1 MKNGKLLGELVKNF
15 EKNNLLKKNNTYKYS
30 YVVSDTD
37 KRVYYKDL
45 NEEDR
50 DGVKRLLESS
60 GYVYKPLFDCYCREP
75 ESSCMNMGESAEY
88 DSNSVVFLQDVYRV
102 GNRYFHGNQ
111 LKIGG
116 HVRSSS
122 ELVRGYVSG
131 YLGSVGVDT
140 GSKPVEMSVC
150 SSSEWMGSGALDWL
164 WSESVV
170 NESERVIYSV
180 RERYGFRY
188 ADLFTRVRG
197 FTPVHPNG
205 GYEYL
210 VSELR
215 EALSSC
221 CDTSRARSLM
231 LQVVSLSALYFLVS
245 MRFTIREFTEE
256 SCVASLD
263 LSGECVCYYGSGA
276 ERRLLVNWSQFG
288 CYVDWLRDYLCFSS
302 SERCVSSVCVV
313 VPSECCGIAEVRL
326 CECSDGSYS
335 IVIEGASI

>member
-30 YVVSDTD
+30 YVVSDID

-45 NEEDR
+45 SEEDR
-50 DGVKRLLESS
+50 DKVKHLLESS
-60 GYVYKPLFDCYCREP
+60 GYVYKPLLDCYCIEP
-75 ESSCMNMGESAEY
+75 ESSCMNMGESADY
-88 DSNSVVFLQDVYRV
+88 DSNSVVFLKDVYRV

-111 LKIGG
+111 LEIC
-116 HVRSSS
+116 RYRRNSR
-122 ELVRGYVSG
+122 ELIRGYVSG
-131 YLGSVGVDT
+131 YLGSVGVGM

-150 SSSEWMGSGALDWL
+150 SSSEWMSSSTLMWL
-164 WSESVV
+164 WSESVI
-170 NESERVIYSV
+170 NEPERVIYSV

-188 ADLFTRVRG
+188 ADLFSRVRG
-197 FTPVHPNG
+197 FTPVHLTG
-205 GYEYL
+205 GYDYL
-210 VSELR
+210 VSEFR

-221 CDTSRARSLM
+221 CDIGRVRSLM

-245 MRFTIREFTEE
+245 MRFMIREFTEE

-263 LSGECVCYYGSGA
+263 LRGECVCYYGSGA
-276 ERRLLVNWSQFG
+276 ERRLLVNWDQFT

-302 SERCVSSVCVV
+302 SECCISSVYVA
-313 VPSECCGIAEVRL
+313 VPSECCGVAEVRL

-335 IVIEGASI
+335 IVIEGASV

>member
-15 EKNNLLKKNNTYKYS
+15 EKNNLLKKNTYKYS

-50 DGVKRLLESS
+50 DKVEHLLKSS
-60 GYVYKPLFDCYCREP
+60 GYVYKPLLDCYCMKP
-75 ESSCMNMGESAEY
+75 ESSCMNMGESADY

-102 GNRYFHGNQ
+102 GNRYFHGDQ
-111 LKIGG
+111 LEIGG
-116 HVRSSS
+116 HKRNSN

-131 YLGSVGVDT
+131 YLGSVGVRM
-140 GSKPVEMSVC
+140 GSRPVEMSVC
-150 SSSEWMGSGALDWL
+150 SSSDWMSSSPLTWL
-164 WSESVV
+164 WSESVI
-170 NESERVIYSV
+170 NEPERVIYSV

-188 ADLFTRVRG
+188 ADLFSRVRG
-197 FTPVHPNG
+197 FTPVHPTG
-205 GYEYL
+205 GYDYL

-215 EALSSC
+215 EELSSC
-221 CDTSRARSLM
+221 CDTGRVRSLM

-245 MRFTIREFTEE
+245 MRFMIHEFTEE

-263 LSGECVCYYGSGA
+263 LRGGCVCYYGSGA
-276 ERRLLVNWSQFG
+276 ERRLLINWDQFG
-288 CYVDWLRDYLCFSS
+288 CYADWLQDYLCFSQY
-302 SERCVSSVCVV
+302 ERCISSVYVA
-313 VPSECCGIAEVRL
+313 VPSECCGVADVRL

-335 IVIEGASI
+335 IVIEGASV